1 MSSRTNP
8 DNELGLNVSFYI
20 ENASTG
26 RFRRCLGDSDR
37 DTRSSSSTIPTRQNT
52 VVAEDESDG
61 VIHHVLPLMTKAAFI
76 CFLFLQGILSGLSL
90 SAVYEA
96 LTPQRTE
103 EFFAQYSAARANEIR
118 RYFFIGITL
127 CATGSLC
134 SINKNDATQVLYIM
148 IGGSSPNS
156 TTKASASICYLILT
170 YFLALIITIV
180 CSHEDVRLLQIHIA
194 TQFTEQNIHTSTD
207 NFLTV
212 FKRWRGLS
220 VSRSVFCIVG
230 WLISCY
236 RFVISRNSAQR
247 DG

>member
-61 VIHHVLPLMTKAAFI
+61 VTHHMLPVMTKAAFI

-134 SINKNDATQVLYIM
+134 SINKNEATQVLYSM
-148 IGGSSPNS
+148 IGGSSRNS
-156 TTKASASICYLILT
+156 TTKASSNSPISSRYFGDQPSATTESMAALAPANFGATDAPSMNRAKSAVMIQPAFFISSPACYW
-170 YFLALIITIV
+170 A
-180 CSHEDVRLLQIHIA
+180 VRLEA
-194 TQFTEQNIHTSTD
+194 
-207 NFLTV
+207 
-212 FKRWRGLS
+212 
-220 VSRSVFCIVG
+220 
-230 WLISCY
+230 
-236 RFVISRNSAQR
+236 
-247 DG
+247 